1 MHLQNLGGFCFA
13 KSGYSGFRSRS
24 IGGKPPTLRAPTIPA
39 ALSGEFYNV
48 KLEGDTKSVNNYRSL
63 IVSPYPCRKMSVSK
77 LTSPSLLSKLAGDT
91 QPIQIMNKP

>member
-24 IGGKPPTLRAPTIPA
+24 IGGKPPTLRAPAIPA
-39 ALSGEFYNV
+39 ALSSEFYNV
-48 KLEGDTKSVNNYRSL
+48 KLE
-63 IVSPYPCRKMSVSK
+63 
-77 LTSPSLLSKLAGDT
+77 GDT